1 MGRRKAAGAAIFAL
15 SVAGFVA
22 YAYLLMLSEWS
33 PVVLQLSV
41 LMIVG
46 GILGAV
52 SWIGYTMATTRPS
65 SASVYPDAGPA
76 FWPSARPLPAPASPP
91 PASPSGPRPGAPGAA
106 GRPSGGG
113 AAPGGGPRGAGGG
126 RDNYDADDADDDDY
140 DGAGG
145 IDGRRA

>member
-46 GILGAV
+46 GILGV
-52 SWIGYTMATTRPS
+52 ISWIGYTMATTSPS
-65 SASVYPDAGPA
+65 SASVHFDINTA
-76 FWPSARPLPAPASPP
+76 FWPQQQNPAAGP
-91 PASPSGPRPGAPGAA
+91 PAA
-106 GRPSGGG
+106 
-113 AAPGGGPRGAGGG
+113 AGGG
-126 RDNYDADDADDDDY
+126 GGGGSGEAGPSPAAGPPPRDAGVP
-140 DGAGG
+140 GAG
-145 IDGRRA
+145 